1 MSTDVTTQRMT
12 AEQFCDWTHL
22 PENDDRWFELVR
34 GEVIELPPPMKPHG
48 VVAIQVGRILANYA
62 EKMGKGYLTGNDSGV
77 ILERDPDTVRGP
89 DIAYYEDA
97 TTFAEL
103 HPKYGETP
111 PRLAVEILSPNDRAK
126 QVTRKITDYL
136 NNGVE
141 LVWLLDPEDRIVTVY
156 RPDKKPV
163 DLRGDQPLSAEPV
176 LPGFQCRVSDFFRLP
191 GESAKQ
197 PPAESKKGPSRRRE
211 GPKQRPAGPKS
222 GP

>member
-1 MSTDVTTQRMT
+1 MSTEITTKRMT
-12 AEQFCDWTHL
+12 AEEFGEWVQL
-22 PENDDRWFELVR
+22 PENANRWFELVR

-48 VVAIQVGRILANYA
+48 VVAIMVGRILANYA
-62 EKMGKGYLTGNDSGV
+62 DQAGKGYLTANDSGV

-156 RPDKKPV
+156 RPDKRPV
-163 DLRGDQPLSAEPV
+163 ILQPDQRLTAEPV
-176 LPGFQCRVSDFFRLP
+176 LPGFECRVADFFRLP
-191 GESAKQ
+191 GERPEP
-197 PPAESKKGPSRRRE
+197 PPAGPKSRPPVRRRKR
-211 GPKQRPAGPKS
+211 PPAGPKS
-222 GP
+222 GS